1 MEKNTHI
8 FTDSYYANEAH
19 FSQSKGCSNGF
30 EIFDETLVSASDDRA
45 MTEQEVYFESKRPH
59 RPQKAEHRHRVHLQT
74 SKRASATSGARAG
87 KANARKKGMV
97 LKKTRAE
104 EKEWDLKAAN
114 DLTFDA
120 GSHNGI
126 N

>member
-1 MEKNTHI
+1 MEKNPHI
-8 FTDSYYANEAH
+8 FTDTYLVNEIY
-19 FSQSKGCSNGF
+19 CSRFEVCPDGF
-30 EIFDETLVSASDDRA
+30 GLLDETLVSASDDKA
-45 MTEQEVYFESKRPH
+45 MTEEEVYFESKRPH

-74 SKRASATSGARAG
+74 SKRDSATSGARAG
-87 KANARKKGMV
+87 KANARKKCV
-97 LKKTRAE
+97 VSKITRAE

-114 DLTFDA
+114 DPTFDA